1 MIFILKSYVLL
12 FITFI
17 VLRVISSKIN
27 VLESKFHN
35 NHQELIGSESIPL
48 IGGLIFFIYI
58 LINFSLF
65 GKTLI
70 IFSFLILM
78 LGIVSDTNLLSSPRI
93 RLLTQFII

>member
-1 MIFILKSYVLL
+1 M
-12 FITFI
+12 
-17 VLRVISSKIN
+17 LRVISSKIN